1 MHNTCLTF
9 HKRKQSHRSLINGDD
24 MSDFEL
30 ATKMFW
36 HWYLKLTWA
45 ARWNSTTSPGRTY
58 PTPGSNQTS
67 SPGLNSRVNIILESI
82 YQSISSFQCDVGSG
96 NLSMICYLKI
106 ISDVLTIMLYV
117 LTTFNISSKSIALLK
132 KNLRK
137 YELFVSNFS
146 KWNFIYFEHNQS
158 FILTRG
164 FMIMNI
170 ADSFKGKLNLFY

>member
-67 SPGLNSRVNIILESI
+67 SPGLNSRVNIILELT
-82 YQSISSFQCDVGSG
+82 YQSKSSFQCDVGSG
-96 NLSMICYLKI
+96 NLSMIFNASLSKI
-106 ISDVLTIMLYV
+106 ISNVFTIMMHAFTIFDMYSKLLSFSYSECLKILTIRRP
-117 LTTFNISSKSIALLK
+117 FP
-132 KNLRK
+132 
-137 YELFVSNFS
+137 F
-146 KWNFIYFEHNQS
+146 
-158 FILTRG
+158 
-164 FMIMNI
+164 
-170 ADSFKGKLNLFY
+170 